1 MPAWICVTCG
11 VQHEDTA
18 HPPAECAI
26 CEDER
31 QYVGPDGQ
39 RWTTTEELE
48 ADHTVVLREE
58 EPDLIGVGMQPS
70 FAIGQRALLVRTPS
84 GNVLWDCTSLLEDA
98 AQTGIAALGG
108 IDAICMS
115 HPHFY
120 AADVEYADA
129 FDARILIPTAD
140 AAWIRRPSPRIELF
154 DEEIEPVPGLTLA
167 RIGGHFDGA
176 AVLHWP
182 AGSDGHGALLT
193 GDTVQVVADHGWASF
208 MWSYPNLIPLDEF
221 TVQEIAR
228 RISRYKFDRVY
239 GGWWGRVIVRDGAEA
254 IR

>member
-11 VQHEDTA
+11 VQHADTA
-18 HPPAECAI
+18 QPPAESAI

-39 RWTTTEELE
+39 RWTTTEELA
-48 ADHTVVLREE
+48 ADYAVVWREE

-84 GNVLWDCTSLLEDA
+84 GNVLWDCTSLLDAA
-98 AQTGIAALGG
+98 AQTAIAALGG

-120 AADVEYADA
+120 AANAEYADA

-140 AAWIRRPSPRIELF
+140 RGVDSPALASDRTVRRGDRTR
-154 DEEIEPVPGLTLA
+154 PGPDV
-167 RIGGHFDGA
+167 GP
-176 AVLHWP
+176 HWWP
-182 AGSDGHGALLT
+182 
-193 GDTVQVVADHGWASF
+193 F
-208 MWSYPNLIPLDEF
+208 
-221 TVQEIAR
+221 R
-228 RISRYKFDRVY
+228 RR
-239 GGWWGRVIVRDGAEA
+239 GRVALAGRI
-254 IR
+254 